1 MKLGF
6 FCNEYPPRPHG
17 GIGTFVW
24 ILATEL
30 ARAGHEITVVQF
42 GDRAASESRDGVRI
56 VTLPE
61 SRTRHIAWLRNRLR
75 LWRWLRRE
83 ALAGRMDVFEIP
95 EYQGCLPFP
104 ISVCRVVVRLHHSES
119 GIQDIMNPGTA
130 RRRIYWLEKA
140 TLFWHRRWIAVSRH
154 ILNET
159 RRYFGIEPVYA
170 QVIYNP
176 APAIVREELPA
187 LPTRPK
193 RYVVY
198 AGSVSEPKGAL
209 ILARAMREIFVQ
221 YSDIH
226 LVFVGPETEY
236 RGAPISKAILAAVG
250 TQYADRVH
258 FTGRLSREYA
268 LAWMSGALV
277 FVLPSKVEAFPLV
290 VEEAMALGVP
300 VIFSAC
306 GPGPEII
313 EDGVDGIL
321 VSADSKDELARSIRS
336 VLDDPDRAQEM
347 AKAGQRKVRERFGL
361 STCVAQSLDF
371 YSRALKTCGRELTF
385 GGR

>member
-1 MKLGF
+1 
-6 FCNEYPPRPHG
+6 
-17 GIGTFVW
+17 
-24 ILATEL
+24 
-30 ARAGHEITVVQF
+30 
-42 GDRAASESRDGVRI
+42 
-56 VTLPE
+56 
-61 SRTRHIAWLRNRLR
+61 
-75 LWRWLRRE
+75 
-83 ALAGRMDVFEIP
+83 MDVFEIP

-226 LVFVGPETEY
+226 LVFVGPEAEY
-236 RGAPISKAILAAVG
+236 RGAPISKAIVAIVG
-250 TQYADRVH
+250 MQNANRVH
-258 FTGRLSREYA
+258 FTGRLSRDYA
-268 LAWMSGALV
+268 LAWMRDALV
-277 FVLPSKVEAFPLV
+277 LAFPSRVESLGLV
-290 VEEAMALGVP
+290 VLEAMALGVP

-306 GPGPEII
+306 GPGREVV
-313 EDGVDGIL
+313 EDGVNGIL
-321 VSADSKDELARSIRS
+321 VHADSTDDLVRAIRS
-336 VLDDPDRAQEM
+336 VLADPVRAREM
-347 AKAGQRKVRERFGL
+347 GKAGQQKVRDCFSL
-361 STCVAQSLDF
+361 SACIAQSLDF
-371 YSRALKTCGRELTF
+371 YTRSFRTCTT
-385 GGR
+385 